1 MEFFGVG
8 LPELVVILV
17 LTLIVVGPQRLP
29 EVAAQMARAIKE
41 FRRYTSGMSKELLDA
56 VQELEREFK
65 DLRGELD
72 SVSAEVRQ
80 KAEAFGRDLTETSND
95 IREKLRIEEPKPQ
108 SAAAP
113 AQPALPAGDN
123 GANAKAEVAAAE
135 SPQGG
140 AE

>member
-80 KAEAFGRDLTETSND
+80 KAEAFGRDLTETSD
-95 IREKLRIEEPKPQ
+95 TIREKLQLEEPKPQ
-108 SAAAP
+108 SAAGS
-113 AQPALPAGDN
+113 AQPALTAGDN
-123 GANAKAEVAAAE
+123 GANAKAKVAAAE